1 MIFSSDVNVKEIYYF
16 AESAMLNVHT
26 TIRNS
31 LMSEEMKEKHLLYA
45 EKSLKTIMDLC
56 EKRRR

>member
-1 MIFSSDVNVKEIYYF
+1 MIISSDVNVKDIYYF
-16 AESAMLNVHT
+16 AERAMSNIHT

-31 LMSEEMKEKHLLYA
+31 LMSEDMKEKHLLYA

-56 EKRRR
+56 EGKK